1 MSNTEIIMVLA
12 VFLGP
17 VVAVR
22 LTRFLDDRKEVRER
36 KLWIFKTLMATR
48 AYTLAQTH
56 VEALNRI
63 DLEFEPKNKHEKKV
77 LHAWRE
83 YLDLLGNRNLAPDQ
97 WGVKRVDLLVELL
110 FHMGLALNYDFD
122 KTQIRNG
129 TYSPVAHGK
138 IENQQEAIRQGVID
152 ILEGKRV
159 LPMHVTN
166 LNPPTEPPSDEN

>member
-22 LTRFLDDRKEVRER
+22 LTRFLDDQREVRER
-36 KLWIFKTLMATR
+36 KLQIFKTLMATR
-48 AYTLAQTH
+48 AYTLAATH

-63 DLEFEPKNKHEKKV
+63 NLEFEPKKKHERKV
-77 LHAWRE
+77 LYAWKE
-83 YLDLLGNRNLAPDQ
+83 YLDLLGKRNLPAELWDE
-97 WGVKRVDLLVELL
+97 KRVDLLVELL
-110 FHMGLALNYDFD
+110 YHMALALKYDFD

-129 TYSPVAHGK
+129 TYAPVAHGK

-166 LNPPTEPPSDEN
+166 LNPRTESSEPES

>member
-63 DLEFEPKNKHEKKV
+63 DLEFEPTIQKC
-77 LHAWRE
+77 LS
-83 YLDLLGNRNLAPDQ
+83 
-97 WGVKRVDLLVELL
+97 
-110 FHMGLALNYDFD
+110 F
-122 KTQIRNG
+122 
-129 TYSPVAHGK
+129 
-138 IENQQEAIRQGVID
+138 
-152 ILEGKRV
+152 
-159 LPMHVTN
+159 
-166 LNPPTEPPSDEN
+166 